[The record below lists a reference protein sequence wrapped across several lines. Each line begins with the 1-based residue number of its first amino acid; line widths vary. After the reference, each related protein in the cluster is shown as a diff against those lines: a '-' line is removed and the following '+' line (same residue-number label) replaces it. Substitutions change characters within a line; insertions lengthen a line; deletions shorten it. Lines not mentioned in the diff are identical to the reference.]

1 MSWKNAASM
10 LVASTLALSLAAC
23 GGGSASGVDGP
34 PGSTSTTPG
43 SAAPVTS
50 SNAVPSSVQ
59 GTVAYGHPVTGGYVV
74 AIDVNGNKCG
84 SATTASDGTYSMNT
98 TCAPGPV
105 EFYVSNTPNNIPLIA
120 LAIPANA
127 NSAVSGT
134 VNITPLTTLIV
145 YDFLGTQTV
154 LNGVSSPNSISQAV
168 GFIPTIE
175 LSSYQLS
182 GSAAAFAAI
191 SSAYQ
196 NAANQIM
203 GALSQTLS
211 TYGVSTSSGF
221 DPVTAAFSANGQG
234 IDAFFDAYPETVTG
248 QNDLQLGTGNN
259 PILSVTFSG
268 SSTSAAVLGG
278 SAAGATGGTGSTT
291 TNQSVGNGAC
301 SVGTYCYAYLGK
313 SISISEIVLG
323 QGSSYNAPQYQENCT
338 GVVSNTPSTLASS
351 GIQVATISGTCT
363 VNGQTTQL
371 YGYVLPSPLDAA
383 NSSSTYTFG
392 DPISTYDGLG
402 YSSDSSWIPNA
413 APQNGTAPSS
423 FSLDATVSLGAV
435 SGSLTIN

>member
-1 MSWKNAASM
+1 MSWKNAAS
-10 LVASTLALSLAAC
+10 LLAASALTLSLAAC

-43 SAAPVTS
+43 AAAPVTS

-59 GTVAYGHPVTGGYVV
+59 GTVAYGHPVTGGDVV

-105 EFYVSNTPNNIPLIA
+105 EFYVSNTPNNIPLLA

-154 LNGVSSPNSISQAV
+154 LNGVNSPNSISQAV

-175 LSSYQLS
+175 SSSYQLS

-221 DPVTAAFSANGQG
+221 DPVTSAFSANGQG

-248 QNDLQLGTGNN
+248 ANNLQLGSSN
-259 PILSVTFSG
+259 PILSVNFSG
-268 SSTSAAVLGG
+268 SPSVPSTLSGG
-278 SAAGATGGTGSTT
+278 AAGTSTGGASSGGQSSEAANGFNCAPGS
-291 TNQSVGNGAC
+291 
-301 SVGTYCYAYLGK
+301 YCYAYLGK
-313 SISISEIVLG
+313 HFTLTQMIQNQQTNDLTQETCSGTIASTPTTVAV
-323 QGSSYNAPQYQENCT
+323 QGSQQTAE
-338 GVVSNTPSTLASS
+338 VALMS
-351 GIQVATISGTCT
+351 GSCSI
-363 VNGQTTQL
+363 NGQTFGLTGQ
-371 YGYVLPSPLDAA
+371 VNPDIINASNSP
-383 NSSSTYTFG
+383 
-392 DPISTYDGLG
+392 G
-402 YSSDSSWIPNA
+402 YSFPPVETSDSVFSVSDWYPASQPGSAEAPNTLTLSA
-413 APQNGTAPSS
+413 A
-423 FSLDATVSLGAV
+423 DSLGAV
-435 SGSLTIN
+435 SGTLTIN